1 MSQGHSHVLRWKA
14 PAGSLLHTVDV
25 GNRPVALSD
34 TRLGFPRSAVVAP
47 QRHGQV
53 PVVRVMNLIGTN
65 SIAASTRSRAG
76 LACAALELRAVSVV
90 VAVSAVVAVEDH
102 GPGMR

>member
-1 MSQGHSHVLRWKA
+1 
-14 PAGSLLHTVDV
+14 
-25 GNRPVALSD
+25 
-34 TRLGFPRSAVVAP
+34 
-47 QRHGQV
+47 
-53 PVVRVMNLIGTN
+53 MNLIGTN